1 MEPRG
6 PSTNSKHTRSLVPV
20 PRDTSDLV
28 NFFTFLL
35 STQQKRESEIE
46 IYEKLNTFGFS
57 TLLLKRWC

>member
-1 MEPRG
+1 
-6 PSTNSKHTRSLVPV
+6 VPV

-35 STQQKRESEIE
+35 LTQQKRESEIE

-57 TLLLKRWC
+57 TLLLK